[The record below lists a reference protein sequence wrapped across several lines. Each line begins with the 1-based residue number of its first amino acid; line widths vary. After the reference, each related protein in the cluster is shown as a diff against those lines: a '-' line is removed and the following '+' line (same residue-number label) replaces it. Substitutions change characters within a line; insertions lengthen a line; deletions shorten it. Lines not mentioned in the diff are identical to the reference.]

1 MVPRDEP
8 GRFDDL
14 LSEADVERL
23 VCSTAIRYP
32 AFRLVRE
39 GGQLAV
45 GAYTSDV
52 SWRPPFTAT
61 ADVPRV
67 LAEWEAGATIV
78 LQALHV
84 NWHPLAVFCRLL
96 EAALGHA
103 VQANAYYTP
112 SGSQGFG
119 VHHDTHDVLVLQVA
133 GTKRWRLYDPLLEP
147 PLKHQRYSR
156 TLGEHGPPTDELE
169 LRAGDTLY
177 LPRGWLHEAETSST
191 DSLHLTIGITAYTW
205 LDAVKDA
212 LAECEDELAFRR
224 GADGT
229 GGGPRASRAPRR
241 AARPRGDRAPPK
253 ARLVDSRR
261 PIREDGLSQLRAL
274 ERLGV
279 DSLLERRETV
289 IADLEQRDGAVA
301 LAFEGRV
308 ALPRARRQPSSR
320 RASRARSRSGSPTSR
335 AGSTRKAGSSSCG
348 ASSARASCASRAE
361 HAVAHDV
368 AATGAA
374 RLRRPARQVGRLVGV
389 GRDDVDL
396 VDRRARRSKR
406 TRVVPSPTSLRAEE
420 REIADAEEPGGLAD
434 RLLGGLDRER
444 VGAAAAEAVEV
455 HAPGGVSREE
465 GTDVLRPDATVVEAV
480 REHDDVPGEAVSA
493 DVARL
498 PDAAGVG
505 LLDEGVVERPPVPR
519 AAAVALAVRADD
531 EERALHSALP
541 GRRPRRARREVEL
554 AEILLMLDL
563 ELEEPLLAR
572 GVALPKNTRRPASS
586 AALGLPHEEDARVP
600 ERVAL
605 RLAGAP

>member
-45 GAYTSDV
+45 GTYTSDV
-52 SWRPPFTAT
+52 SWRPPFTVT
-61 ADVPRV
+61 ADVTRV

-84 NWHPLAVFCRLL
+84 TWHPLAGFCRLL

-103 VQANAYYTP
+103 MQANAYYTP

-133 GTKRWRLYDPLLEP
+133 GTKRWRLYDPLLEL

-205 LDAVKDA
+205 LDAVKDS
-212 LAECEDELAFRR
+212 LAECENELAFRR

-229 GGGPRASRAPRR
+229 GEVPEVAELLGERLDPEAIERR
-241 AARPRGDRAPPK
+241 RRR
-253 ARLVDSRR
+253 RLVDSRR

-279 DSLLERRETV
+279 DSVLERRETV
-289 IADLEQRDGAVA
+289 IADLGQRDGAVT
-301 LAFEGRV
+301 LAFEGKHVRFP
-308 ALPRARRQPSSR
+308 AHARPELEACFES
-320 RASRARSRSGSPTSR
+320 
-335 AGSTRKAGSSSCG
+335 
-348 ASSARASCASRAE
+348 
-361 HAVAHDV
+361 
-368 AATGAA
+368 
-374 RLRRPARQVGRLVGV
+374 
-389 GRDDVDL
+389 
-396 VDRRARRSKR
+396 
-406 TRVVPSPTSLRAEE
+406 
-420 REIADAEEPGGLAD
+420 EEPF
-434 RLLGGLDRER
+434 R
-444 VGAAAAEAVEV
+444 V
-455 HAPGGVSREE
+455 
-465 GTDVLRPDATVVEAV
+465 
-480 REHDDVPGEAVSA
+480 
-493 DVARL
+493 
-498 PDAAGVG
+498 
-505 LLDEGVVERPPVPR
+505 
-519 AAAVALAVRADD
+519 
-531 EERALHSALP
+531 SALP
-541 GRRPRRARREVEL
+541 GGLDVDGRLVLVRRLVRE
-554 AEILLMLDL
+554 
-563 ELEEPLLAR
+563 
-572 GVALPKNTRRPASS
+572 GF
-586 AALGLPHEEDARVP
+586 
-600 ERVAL
+600 L
-605 RLAGAP
+605 RITG